1 VWIVSPKLRT
11 VTVYRSQTDVTT
23 LTEKDTLDGEQ
34 IVPGFR
40 YPVARLFAGGKGGSR
55 K

>member
-1 VWIVSPKLRT
+1 
-11 VTVYRSQTDVTT
+11 VTVYRSRSDVTT

-40 YPVARLFAGGKGGSR
+40 YPVARLFTGEKRGG
-55 K
+55 